1 MPYLTKPL
9 KEIKMTNENNQLLDQ
24 MSSIDDSLEKLKQNS
39 GCTFE
44 VTSKSEESVYQ
55 KRRCAQSRPV
65 HPGIH
70 RPGDLTAFDPFQSNL
85 KLASPQVL

>member
-39 GCTFE
+39 KKISDQVGL
-44 VTSKSEESVYQ
+44 VW
-55 KRRCAQSRPV
+55 
-65 HPGIH
+65 
-70 RPGDLTAFDPFQSNL
+70 LTILGYIIYLEFF
-85 KLASPQVL
+85 K